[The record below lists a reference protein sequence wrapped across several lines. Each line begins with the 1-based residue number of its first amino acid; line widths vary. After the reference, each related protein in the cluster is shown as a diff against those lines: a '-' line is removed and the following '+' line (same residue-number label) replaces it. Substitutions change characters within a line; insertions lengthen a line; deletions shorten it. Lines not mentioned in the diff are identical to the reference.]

1 MPRLVP
7 TGTSNNAPQ
16 SQENTHRGQT
26 TAPHQNASSAIAGTA
41 TLNGAAGG
49 GVPIG
54 QAVGGQMMI
63 VNTKTGM
70 MRPVN
75 IKPSDIVASKSNM
88 NEKVDF
94 ESRSR

>member
-26 TAPHQNASSAIAGTA
+26 TATHAPNASSAIAA
-41 TLNGAAGG
+41 SAALNGAAG

-88 NEKVDF
+88 NEKVEF

>member
-1 MPRLVP
+1 
-7 TGTSNNAPQ
+7 
-16 SQENTHRGQT
+16 
-26 TAPHQNASSAIAGTA
+26 
-41 TLNGAAGG
+41 
-49 GVPIG
+49 
-54 QAVGGQMMI
+54 MMI

-88 NEKVDF
+88 NEKVEF